1 MPRLVRGF
9 SLLSAYQKATTKT
22 VVANFILP
30 LIMQTLAYRFCF
42 GEAIPHIARLG
53 EPNEGTCT
61 DQTIH
66 TPLRAITIQTH
77 AEFRFATFGLPTA
90 DRNSGWRQRERA
102 KRGKQ
107 IKKAMDT
114 LRNLLYNYLNKA
126 GQRDSIGSVT
136 GSGLIML
143 RHPHPRKRCPISSPA
158 ERRGALRDRVLSE
171 KNGAINEDREFDFTP
186 LDETENR

>member
-1 MPRLVRGF
+1 MHLQNDIF
-9 SLLSAYQKATTKT
+9 SVNTPQNKNGTHRVPFLLWRSH
-22 VVANFILP
+22 
-30 LIMQTLAYRFCF
+30 
-42 GEAIPHIARLG
+42 PHIARLG
-53 EPNEGTCT
+53 EPNEGTCAIHAIQT
-61 DQTIH
+61 D
-66 TPLRAITIQTH
+66 LRAITIQTH
-77 AEFRFATFGLPTA
+77 AEFRFATFGLPAA

-136 GSGLIML
+136 GSGFIML

-171 KNGAINEDREFDFTP
+171 KKRRDKRGPRV
-186 LDETENR
+186 